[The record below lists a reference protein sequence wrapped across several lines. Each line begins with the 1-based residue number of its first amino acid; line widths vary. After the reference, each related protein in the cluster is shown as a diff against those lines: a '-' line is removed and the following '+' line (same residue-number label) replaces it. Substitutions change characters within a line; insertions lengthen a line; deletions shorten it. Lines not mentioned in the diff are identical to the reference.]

1 MLRWLLIIFTAARV
15 GVALERSSISTT
27 VRVPILPVVS
37 NSRSNCFAD
46 LERDTQVD
54 YQSDIS
60 SEYLNIVFTNIRSR
74 GKLTENP
81 SRGR

>member
-1 MLRWLLIIFTAARV
+1 M
-15 GVALERSSISTT
+15 STI
-27 VRVPILPVVS
+27 VRVLILPVVS

-54 YQSDIS
+54 YQSDIP

-81 SRGR
+81 SRGRSNCSDPYGHVRQGEKL